1 MTTIIIFFIYFI
13 FLIIVFGII
22 KFVLKKVL
30 HKDVSMLTMGISFL
44 IMLLIPFALFKGC
57 QSCVGHIKEEIKQES
72 SPDTSVSIAKQEVDE
87 KVEENEKIK
96 RVITFEL
103 KEDRN
108 HTITKGDTIAVV
120 TYNEDGKII
129 ESYLPGK
136 IVEWDDEWTRFTAK
150 YDAKGNRIEELV
162 YDHNGRCFLKKIFK
176 YNANNKLIEE
186 LTTHYTI
193 EETFTIKYVAKYN
206 DKGLLIEEC
215 DSSVEDGYVN
225 YRVTYKYDKK
235 GNQTEYCRYTNDNS
249 IEEKTTNKYDNNG
262 KLILYTY
269 SSEEASQKNT
279 YRYDENGRLAEDCEF
294 DSNNSLYLKKTYKY
308 DDKGFVAEECI
319 EGNGE
324 KTKYVYKHDNNG
336 KELEKCIYKAGT
348 TLESKEVRQYDANG
362 NITEH
367 CIYDANGKIKEKT
380 TYSKDKYKNETI
392 VRKGEEGVF
401 ESGELDEFEYFNSWY
416 HESNRSSGGSSFHH
430 DDD

>member
-1 MTTIIIFFIYFI
+1 MAIIICAIYLILLAIIMFVLKIIFF
-13 FLIIVFGII
+13 
-22 KFVLKKVL
+22 KVL
-30 HKDVSMLTMGISFL
+30 SNKK
-44 IMLLIPFALFKGC
+44 LLIFFIVMIAIPFSLYKGC
-57 QSCVGHIKEEIKQES
+57 QSCVRKIKKEFLQES
-72 SPDTSVSIAKQEVDE
+72 TQDTPALFTGQEEDE
-87 KVEENEKIK
+87 IVGENEKFK

-103 KEDRN
+103 KEGPG
-108 HTITKGDTIAVV
+108 HTITKGDTIEVV

-336 KELEKCIYKAGT
+336 KELEKCIYKAGI
-348 TLESKEVRQYDANG
+348 TLESKEVRQYDDKG
-362 NITEH
+362 NLTEH

-380 TYSKDKYKNETI
+380 TYRKDKYKYETI
-392 VRKGEEGVF
+392 VTKGEDGIF
-401 ESGELDEFEYFNSWY
+401 ESGELEEFEYFK
-416 HESNRSSGGSSFHH
+416 
-430 DDD
+430 